1 MCKSIMHLKVYDS
14 SVAIAVSC
22 GGCCFISYL
31 MYSLHLRAFQFS
43 TPFSLVLNLMWLVM
57 KGFERPWAHP
67 DREQLD
73 PVVKHHTLL
82 PALTKTRVLK
92 NTPEQFIGISAAKA
106 ACLVLETP
114 SSVILRSTFPVNI
127 SAYGGTISTNGSGYW
142 TPLCTTSLQQKG
154 TFLENMHYITRQR
167 EIFHKH
173 ELLKYIL
180 SVIPTWSNKFF

>member
-22 GGCCFISYL
+22 GVCCFISYL

-57 KGFERPWAHP
+57 KGFEKPWAHP

-114 SSVILRSTFPVNI
+114 SSVWFSEILSLLIFQPMGEPSQQMVLGIEHPFAQLLFSRKEPFLKT
-127 SAYGGTISTNGSGYW
+127 
-142 TPLCTTSLQQKG
+142 CTTSLGKEKC
-154 TFLENMHYITRQR
+154 FINMSSLNI
-167 EIFHKH
+167 
-173 ELLKYIL
+173 
-180 SVIPTWSNKFF
+180 S